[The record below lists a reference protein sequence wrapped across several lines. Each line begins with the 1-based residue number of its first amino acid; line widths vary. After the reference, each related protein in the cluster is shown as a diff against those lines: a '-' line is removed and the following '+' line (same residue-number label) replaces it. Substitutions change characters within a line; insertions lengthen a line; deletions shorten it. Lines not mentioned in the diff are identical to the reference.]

1 MKIYKMYR
9 DGKLIKTGTSLELAK
24 YLIFNEN
31 VDKSLKR
38 VRTMIQK
45 NKQACGFRFHPL
57 ESVKEI
63 SFDSNMNRRS
73 VREKKKEFK
82 YERGCF
88 DPHKDMN
95 SFILNYNR

>member
-1 MKIYKMYR
+1 MKMYKMYR

-24 YLIFNEN
+24 HLIFNEN

-88 DPHKDMN
+88 NPREFDKNPMC
-95 SFILNYNR
+95 NYNK